1 MTKQAIASARVH
13 DRRQIQ
19 SQLMI
24 QKTNA
29 ATREGQLHFKKPP
42 SVWKE
47 PEEEE
52 SEIEK
57 LPKINGNA
65 AATGGRHMKKDY

>member
-29 ATREGQLHFKKPP
+29 ATGEGQLHFKKPP

-47 PEEEE
+47 LEEE

-65 AATGGRHMKKDY
+65 AATGGRHMKKDH